1 MIPRLKSGALCLCL
15 ALLLSGCGA
24 RPSLPPVVPQIVREQ
39 PPESLLA
46 ERPEPVPA
54 SRDNEGL
61 ANWAIELRCAL
72 RQSNADK
79 AALRA
84 WKRQQPYKADEERAR
99 CD

>member
-1 MIPRLKSGALCLCL
+1 VIPSLKSGALCLCL
-15 ALLLSGCGA
+15 ALSLSACGA
-24 RPSLPPVVPQIVREQ
+24 RQSLPPVEPQIVREQ
-39 PPESLLA
+39 PPESLLQD
-46 ERPEPVPA
+46 RVEPVPE

-84 WKRQQPYKADEERAR
+84 WKRGQQYDSSLARAR

>member
-1 MIPRLKSGALCLCL
+1 M
-15 ALLLSGCGA
+15 LSACGA
-24 RPSLPPVVPQIVREQ
+24 RQSLPPLEPQIVREQ
-39 PPESLLA
+39 PPESLLQD
-46 ERPEPVPA
+46 RVEPVPQ

-61 ANWAIELRCAL
+61 ANWAVELRCAL

-84 WKRQQPYKADEERAR
+84 WKHGKGYTSDQARAR

>member
-1 MIPRLKSGALCLCL
+1 MA
-15 ALLLSGCGA
+15 
-24 RPSLPPVVPQIVREQ
+24 PQIIREQ
-39 PPESLLA
+39 PPENLLA
-46 ERPEPVPA
+46 DRPEPVPA

-61 ANWAIELRCAL
+61 ANWAVELRCAL

-84 WKRQQPYKADEERAR
+84 WKRQQPYKADDERAR